1 MVCPNHH
8 RRRKQPYNRS
18 GKRTEKFGKI
28 LPTQSGENKSSP
40 KGRKRIYLL
49 KISGIRTDGVQ
60 PTKYCLYFIWSKIL
74 IITMLHLI

>member
-60 PTKYCLYFIWSKIL
+60 PTKYCLCLVKIL